1 MIQESMTMEQIYD
14 AKRNLNLL
22 EKQLILKQNIEKQEL
37 LMSQNNKNS
46 MSKYNE
52 ELERGKK
59 YYEKY
64 KETFDTIQLQK
75 KYKDILE
82 KQISSIEQEIRLKY
96 YKLECDEIEE
106 KTKELKKQLQSV
118 KLEIKSTYLKPSE
131 CLHCD
136 ENEKYFLSY
145 ECKMCGATIR
155 RGGN

>member
-1 MIQESMTMEQIYD
+1 MSQEYTTMEQLYG
-14 AKRNLNLL
+14 AKHNLNLL
-22 EKQLILKQNIEKQEL
+22 DKQHVLKQKIEKQEL

-52 ELERGKK
+52 ELKMVNK

-64 KETFDTIQLQK
+64 QETLDTIELQK
-75 KYKDILE
+75 KYKGILE

-118 KLEIKSTYLKPSE
+118 KLEIKSTYLKSSE

-136 ENEKYFLSY
+136 ENEKYFKY
-145 ECKMCGATIR
+145 ECKMCGATLHH
-155 RGGN
+155 G